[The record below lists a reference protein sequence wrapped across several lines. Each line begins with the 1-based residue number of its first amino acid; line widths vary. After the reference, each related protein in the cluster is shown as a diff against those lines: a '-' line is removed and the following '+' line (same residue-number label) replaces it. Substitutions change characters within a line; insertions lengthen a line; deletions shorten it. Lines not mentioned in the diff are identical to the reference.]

1 MARVRAAGLLLVC
14 VLAASCLHT
23 ADAFWGR
30 SRRVAE
36 QKPKEEIPA
45 PDDHDEH
52 DSHVDL
58 DAVDL
63 SAFHDPSQPPPFPE
77 VIPDDAHSNPH
88 YWYNEW
94 TQEVSWHE
102 PSYEHHDGGWG
113 VAAGFGSLAG
123 LGGEP
128 GEATAVLRS
137 SCPACSRETGLGWTC
152 STRTPTMGFHAACS
166 CLHNEPALPK
176 RPRPR
181 PCRPPAEHGRLYYS
195 NPDTRVSSW
204 DKPDSLEWEEHLD
217 GDSVPCV
224 GAACFPGVGPHLGRG
239 VGRVNCAACQQM

>member
-1 MARVRAAGLLLVC
+1 MPSGVAPGGL
-14 VLAASCLHT
+14 
-23 ADAFWGR
+23 R
-30 SRRVAE
+30 SRNRRKRSLRRMTMTNMTAMSTST
-36 QKPKEEIPA
+36 PWTCRLSTTPA
-45 PDDHDEH
+45 
-52 DSHVDL
+52 S
-58 DAVDL
+58 
-63 SAFHDPSQPPPFPE
+63 PPPSP
-77 VIPDDAHSNPH
+77 
-88 YWYNEW
+88 
-94 TQEVSWHE
+94 
-102 PSYEHHDGGWG
+102 
-113 VAAGFGSLAG
+113 
-123 LGGEP
+123 
-128 GEATAVLRS
+128 RS
-137 SCPACSRETGLGWTC
+137 SPMTRTAIPTTGTTSGRRRSAGTNPPTSTMTVGGGVQPGSAVWLGWVGSQGKPQLCFAAAARHAARETGLGWTC